1 MWEKPSPSM
10 AQGYNISQLWF
21 IFAPHGYSYSKST
34 TTPTPM
40 TSSWCCRIGLL
51 LLFKLYCSV
60 ISSCH
65 KGVLVWYGVLDSGCL
80 LLTRPSWSWVWKL
93 EFSDFSSFRICLISK
108 VWESSCAGVCVHII
122 KINYHVHV
130 CYMYLGIM
138 SEWERERET
147 TIPWTSVIPIVA
159 VPSSDSVYTLL
170 PDVTTLPIAWHTQ
183 WKIYWAPLHIHAIH
197 MYTYIH
203 VHVQCTSFCSNRCFN
218 VLFSSFRVFLSSSVA
233 LSWTLADLK
242 SSWRF
247 AT

>member
-10 AQGYNISQLWF
+10 AQGYNIVSFDSVTLFLHPMDIATQKARPRPPLWHRHDVVGLDYSCYLNF
-21 IFAPHGYSYSKST
+21 IVP
-34 TTPTPM
+34 
-40 TSSWCCRIGLL
+40 SSLRAIKVCWFGTEYWIVAAYFSL
-51 LLFKLYCSV
+51 
-60 ISSCH
+60 
-65 KGVLVWYGVLDSGCL
+65 VLVEVGS
-80 LLTRPSWSWVWKL
+80 
-93 EFSDFSSFRICLISK
+93 ENQSFLIS
-108 VWESSCAGVCVHII
+108 VHFVFAWFLKSGRAPVQVI